1 VPPSRAGEVYFKE
14 ANMKKTTFIL
24 IAASVLVTGLVSCER
39 LSEQTHS
46 EPFSDEIV
54 FQVKGISL
62 GADVETKATAV
73 TASDLTTFAVNCV
86 NGTPGSDAE
95 VWSNVV
101 FTKDGSVWKGGKWW
115 PLSNPSYRFYAT
127 YPSTYTMT
135 YAAGGP
141 TISASTTH
149 DIVAAYASAPT
160 YKSSNTLS
168 FDHIFARV
176 KNMTVTATGGYT
188 ISNVTIN
195 ITPKVSGTYNL
206 YAGAGHAD
214 GTGWSSTATGSAV
227 NLANATAAAGGTTK
241 TNDLYLVPGTYTLT
255 ASWRAVKDQYT
266 EDFENMTVDVA
277 LVAGKTNNISVN
289 LTGNGTEIVL
299 SVSVT
304 DWSDNAVDGG
314 TFPVVDLVEENSL
327 SGDFTID
334 EGGTKVKFSKGNLW
348 AHVASGPTDTY
359 NYAADEWG
367 FHENQWD
374 YSNQS
379 LAVGN
384 TVDHFGWVGTSA
396 PWNTYGLCASNDFLD
411 VYYGTSDSDALKTD
425 WGDIP
430 EVISACGK
438 GWFTLDVDQLVYL
451 FYTRA
456 TGATVN
462 DVSNARYTGASI
474 RTDVSAVKGI
484 ILFPDG
490 YAGGTP
496 SGVTWGTVN
505 PGDCEGSYN
514 TTCTAAGWDS
524 LEAAGCVFLPACG
537 SRYSG
542 SGFGGVGKTG
552 YYWVSSLYV
561 YDTNM
566 ACCLDFNMGDFNP
579 EGACD
584 RSFGCAVRLVH
595 GL

>member
-367 FHENQWD
+367 FHTNQWD
-374 YSNQS
+374 YCNHG

-384 TVDHFGWVGTSA
+384 TVDHFGWVGETSSYD
-396 PWNTYGLCASNDFLD
+396 TYGLCSNSD
-411 VYYGTSDSDALKTD
+411 VNNAYYGTGDSEALKTD

-430 EVISACGK
+430 GVISACGD
-438 GWFTLDVDQLVYL
+438 GWYSLSVDEWGYV
-451 FYTRA
+451 FDTRN
-456 TGATVN
+456 GGTVGGT
-462 DVSNARYTGASI
+462 SSARWTQGTI
-474 RTDVSAVKGI
+474 RTDVSGVNGI

-490 YAGGTP
+490 C
-496 SGVTWGTVN
+496 SI
-505 PGDCEGSYN
+505 
-514 TTCTAAGWDS
+514 AAGEFTTLGTLNDESAWETKCS
-524 LEAAGCVFLPACG
+524 AAEWTALEAKGCVFLPAA
-537 SRYSG
+537 
-542 SGFGGVGKTG
+542 GFRDGGVYDVGVFG
-552 YYWVSSLYV
+552 YYWSSSPDRVVDARVVYFSSGDVEPQDYNDRLYG
-561 YDTNM
+561 
-566 ACCLDFNMGDFNP
+566 F
-579 EGACD
+579 
-584 RSFGCAVRLVH
+584 SVRLVH